1 MQEPFVVLAVKQVGL
16 SGWRL
21 SLLKVRGLGAVL
33 TKRKLGP
40 DFVSACSLQLPPRV
54 VPVALSLCK
63 DGAST

>member
-33 TKRKLGP
+33 MKRKEVMTRLH
-40 DFVSACSLQLPPRV
+40 VSLQPSATA
-54 VPVALSLCK
+54 VPIALSLCK
-63 DGAST
+63 DRAST